1 MFIPPSSA
9 QGKQNT
15 TTPAYGFWYLCS
27 EVAAV
32 GMMEQTFVH
41 YVSHAF
47 IQKAPACYLC
57 VHVLLAKIS
66 NSLASFPPT

>member
-32 GMMEQTFVH
+32 GMMGANICQ
-41 YVSHAF
+41 A
-47 IQKAPACYLC
+47 QKIKYHIKHLSKAWERATLVGVYSDQF
-57 VHVLLAKIS
+57 AR
-66 NSLASFPPT
+66 